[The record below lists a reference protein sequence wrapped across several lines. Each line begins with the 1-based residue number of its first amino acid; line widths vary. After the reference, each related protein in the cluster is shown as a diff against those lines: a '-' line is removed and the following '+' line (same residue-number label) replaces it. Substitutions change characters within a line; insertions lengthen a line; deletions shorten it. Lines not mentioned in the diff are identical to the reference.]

1 MSNNDAMIIFQPS
14 GLRGRV
20 PLGISIIEAS
30 RRLGVDIEAL
40 CGDNQVCGKCKVRI
54 EEGIFERFGIESKSS
69 HAGPWQASEEKYV
82 NAEEKKQG
90 YRLGC
95 ASRIKGD
102 LLVFVPEA
110 SRAGKQVV
118 SKAAGNIDITADPAI
133 KLYYIELKE
142 STFDNPLGHFEQIC
156 AALET
161 QFGLSSLAID
171 IHALRSV
178 ANALTEGEWCITV
191 SVWMDIQITRI
202 RPGKV
207 NTSFGLAIDIGT
219 TTIAAYLCD
228 LVTME
233 ILATV
238 SSINPQCKYGE
249 DVLSRI
255 SYHMSHSH
263 GLSRMHDDI
272 INTINILIN
281 DAVKAVSSDVV
292 TPDNLLSHGATDDEA
307 PPPCLTAED
316 IEDMTICGNT
326 TMHHILLKLNPENLG
341 AIPFASTINHS
352 VDIKARDLGIKIN
365 PGAGIFILPNV
376 AGFVGGDNVGVLLA
390 RQLHKS
396 DEIQLIVDV
405 GTNGELILG
414 NKDALLCSSCATGPA
429 LEGAQIEF
437 GMRAAPGAIERVTID
452 PDTWEVDYKVIGRK
466 TWRTFSAPEEMQTKG
481 ICGSGILDA
490 VARLYM
496 AGIVRKGGAF
506 TKKGQKSQRLRK
518 HPETGMP
525 EFVLAWAHETTIG
538 RDIIITQRDVRQVQL
553 AKAAIYTGSKLMMRK
568 MKIDRLD
575 QIKIAGA
582 FGSHIDCALALVLG
596 MFPDCDIDKIEPV
609 GNAAGDGCRM
619 ALLNRSF
626 RREADQLIK
635 KIKYVE
641 LTLEEGFPHQLME
654 ATQIP
659 HMVDKFPHLNGV
671 VQPDILNQKK

>member
-1 MSNNDAMIIFQPS
+1 MNKNDAMIIFQPS

-20 PLGISIIEAS
+20 PLGFSIIEAS

-40 CGDNQVCGKCKVRI
+40 CGDKQVCGKCKVRI
-54 EEGIFERFGIESKSS
+54 EEGIFERFGIESKAS
-69 HAGPWQASEEKYV
+69 HAGPWQSSEEKYV

-102 LLVFVPEA
+102 LLIFVPEA

-118 SKAAGNIDITADPAI
+118 SKDAGKIDITPAPAV
-133 KLYYIELKE
+133 KLYCIELEE
-142 STFDNPLGHFEQIC
+142 STFDNPQGHFEQIC

-161 QFGLSSLAID
+161 QFGLSILTID
-171 IHALRSV
+171 IHALRGI
-178 ANALTEGEWCITV
+178 AGALTQGKWCITV
-191 SVWMDIQITRI
+191 SVWMDKEIIRI
-202 RPGKV
+202 RPGRV
-207 NTSFGLAIDIGT
+207 NTTFGLAIDVGT

-233 ILATV
+233 VLATV

-255 SYHMSHSH
+255 SYHMGHAD
-263 GLSRMHDDI
+263 GLARMHDDI
-272 INTINILIN
+272 INTINGLIN
-281 DAVKAVSSDVV
+281 DAVKAVSPDVIF
-292 TPDNLLSHGATDDEA
+292 PDNPLSHGATVDENHS
-307 PPPCLTAED
+307 PFPTAQD

-341 AIPFASTINHS
+341 AIPFAPTINHS
-352 VDIKARDLGIKIN
+352 VDIKARDLGIKIT

-376 AGFVGGDNVGVLLA
+376 AGFVGGDTMGVLLA

-437 GMRAAPGAIERVTID
+437 GMRAAPGAMERVTID
-452 PDTWEVDYKVIGRK
+452 ADTWEVDYKVVGRK
-466 TWRTFSAPEEMQTKG
+466 TWRTYSAPEEMQTRG

-506 TKKGQKSQRLRK
+506 TKKEQKSPRLRK

-525 EFVLAWAHETTIG
+525 EFVLAWANETSIG
-538 RDIIITQRDVRQVQL
+538 RDIVITQRDVRQVQL

-568 MKIDRLD
+568 MNIDRVS
-575 QIKIAGA
+575 QVKIAGA

-626 RREADQLIK
+626 RPEADQLIK
-635 KIKYVE
+635 KMKYVE
-641 LTLEEGFPHQLME
+641 LTLQEGFPHQLME

>member
-1 MSNNDAMIIFQPS
+1 MSNTDAMIIFQPS

-54 EEGIFERFGIESKSS
+54 EEGIYERFGIESKSS
-69 HAGPWQASEEKYV
+69 HAGSWQSSEEKYV
-82 NAEEKKQG
+82 TAEEKKQG
-90 YRLGC
+90 IRLGC

-118 SKAAGNIDITADPAI
+118 SKDAGNIDITADPAI

-142 STFDNPLGHFEQIC
+142 STFDTPLGHFEQIC
-156 AALET
+156 AALKT
-161 QFGLSSLAID
+161 QFGLSTLTID
-171 IHALRSV
+171 LHALRGI
-178 ANALTEGEWCITV
+178 AGALTKGKWCITV
-191 SVWMDIQITRI
+191 SVWMDREIIRI
-202 RPGKV
+202 RPGRVK
-207 NTSFGLAIDIGT
+207 TSLGLAIDVGT

-228 LVTME
+228 LGTMDV
-233 ILATV
+233 LATV

-255 SYHMSHSH
+255 SYHMSHSD
-263 GLSRMHDDI
+263 GLSRMHNDI
-272 INTINILIN
+272 INTINGLIN
-281 DAVKAVSSDVV
+281 DAVKAVSPNMETSGNPS
-292 TPDNLLSHGATDDEA
+292 THAAPDNKAQK
-307 PPPCLTAED
+307 PFFTAED

-341 AIPFASTINHS
+341 AIPFAPTINHS
-352 VDIKARDLGIKIN
+352 VDVKARDLGIKIN

-396 DEIQLIVDV
+396 DDIQLIVDV

-452 PDTWEVDYKVIGRK
+452 PKTWEVDYKVVGRK
-466 TWRTFSAPEEMQTKG
+466 TWCTYSAPEEMKTKG

-496 AGIVRKGGAF
+496 AGIVRKTGAF
-506 TKKGQKSQRLRK
+506 TKKEKKSPRLRK
-518 HPETGMP
+518 HPETEMP
-525 EFVLAWAHETTIG
+525 EFVLAWADETTIG
-538 RDIIITQRDVRQVQL
+538 RDIVITQKDVRQVQL

-568 MKIDRLD
+568 MNIDRVN
-575 QIKIAGA
+575 QVKIAGA

-619 ALLNRSF
+619 ALLNHSF
-626 RREADQLIK
+626 RREADQLVK
-635 KIKYVE
+635 KMKYVE

-671 VQPDILNQKK
+671 VLPDILNQKK

>member
-30 RRLGVDIEAL
+30 RLLGVDIEAL
-40 CGDNQVCGKCKVRI
+40 CGDNQVCGKCRVRI
-54 EEGIFERFGIESKSS
+54 EHGIFERFGIESKAS
-69 HAGPWQASEEKYV
+69 HAGPWQASEEKYIRE
-82 NAEEKKQG
+82 EEKKQG

-102 LLVFVPEA
+102 LLIFVPEA

-118 SKAAGNIDITADPAI
+118 SKDAGNIDITADPAV
-133 KLYYIELKE
+133 KLYYIELEE
-142 STFDNPLGHFEQIC
+142 STFDNPQGHFEQIY

-161 QFGLSSLAID
+161 QFALSILTID
-171 IHALRSV
+171 IHALRGIAGS
-178 ANALTEGEWCITV
+178 LTKGKWCITV
-191 SVWMDIQITRI
+191 SVWMDKEIIRI
-202 RPGKV
+202 RPGRV
-207 NTSFGLAIDIGT
+207 NTSFGLAIDVGT

-228 LVTME
+228 LVTMDV
-233 ILATV
+233 LATV

-255 SYHMSHSH
+255 SYHMSHSD

-272 INTINILIN
+272 INTINELIN
-281 DAVKAVSSDVV
+281 DAMKAVSSDMES
-292 TPDNLLSHGATDDEA
+292 TGNPSTHAAPDNKAQK
-307 PPPCLTAED
+307 PFLTAED

-341 AIPFASTINHS
+341 AIPFAPTINHS
-352 VDIKARDLGIKIN
+352 VDVKARDLAIKIN

-396 DEIQLIVDV
+396 DDIQLIVDV

-452 PDTWEVDYKVIGRK
+452 PDTWEVDYKVVGRK
-466 TWRTFSAPEEMQTKG
+466 TWRTYSAPEEMQTRG

-496 AGIVRKGGAF
+496 AGIVRKTGAF
-506 TKKGQKSQRLRK
+506 TKKEQKSQRLRK

-525 EFVLAWAHETTIG
+525 EFVLAWADETTIG
-538 RDIIITQRDVRQVQL
+538 RDIVITQRDVRQVQL

-568 MKIDRLD
+568 MKIDRVS
-575 QIKIAGA
+575 QVKIAGA
-582 FGSHIDCALALVLG
+582 FGSHIDCSLALVLG

-619 ALLNRSF
+619 ALLNHSF
-626 RREADQLIK
+626 RREADLLVK
-635 KIKYVE
+635 KMKYVE

-659 HMVDKFPHLNGV
+659 HMVDEFPHLNEV
-671 VQPDILNQKK
+671 VNSDILNQKK